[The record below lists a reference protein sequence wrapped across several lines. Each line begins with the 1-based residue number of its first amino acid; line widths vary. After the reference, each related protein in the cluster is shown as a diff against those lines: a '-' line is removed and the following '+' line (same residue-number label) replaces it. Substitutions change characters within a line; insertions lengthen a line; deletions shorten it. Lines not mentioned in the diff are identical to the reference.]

1 MNLSPQTRA
10 RVDFGGYWKA
20 MDIDSPS
27 SQDLESFGK
36 RSFSKWL
43 WKGFGFL
50 FGEIL
55 KYPITLGLLH
65 DATQIDII
73 VNLPHIFLLLCHVE
87 T

>member
-36 RSFSKWL
+36 RKVSQNGCGRVLDFC
-43 WKGFGFL
+43 
-50 FGEIL
+50 
-55 KYPITLGLLH
+55 LGK
-65 DATQIDII
+65 
-73 VNLPHIFLLLCHVE
+73 F
-87 T
+87 